1 MLTALMSANAQTRV
15 ATMQG
20 DEIYAIPG
28 DYTLSRTPQ
37 LCIKTEEGFD
47 VYDANLQRLRSIA
60 IDTERVDFGFYGI
73 QNRQSSQT
81 EWQWGNRYSAVFEK
95 TAYDSHYDDV
105 DATGLITRGL
115 LSDNWNPVVV
125 TQTLFNRDED
135 YEYIMPGSIA
145 GFFDTNEFV
154 YSREINFYVHITSYE
169 VRNSQG
175 EVLYTLACDEGWYSE
190 SRRVDLIKI
199 GGNFYLS
206 FEETDGENYQTVF
219 FRLDREQASI
229 TRVEEALPML
239 VRPTMTMRGEQ
250 ITVELGENA
259 SATEIEVLNAMGQ
272 SVKRVPVQVGQRE
285 VKFSVENSGLH
296 LINARRGNRQG
307 TIKIIVR

>member
-15 ATMQG
+15 AAMQG
-20 DEIYAIPG
+20 DEMYAIPG

-60 IDTERVDFGFYGI
+60 IDTERVDFGFYGN
-73 QNRQSSQT
+73 QTRQLGQT
-81 EWQWGNRYSAVFEK
+81 EWMWTISQFPAVFERK
-95 TAYDSHYDDV
+95 VYESNYSDV
-105 DATGLITRGL
+105 DATGLIINTLRH
-115 LSDNWNPVVV
+115 PIVV

-135 YEYIMPGSIA
+135 YEYIMPGSIV
-145 GFFDTNEFV
+145 GVFDTNEFV

-175 EVLYTLACDEGWYSE
+175 EVLYTLACDEGWYNE
-190 SRRVDLIKI
+190 SRGVDLIKI

-272 SVKRVPVQVGQRE
+272 SVKRMPVQAGQRE
-285 VKFSVENSGLH
+285 VKFSVDNSGLH

-307 TIKIIVR
+307 TAKIIVR